1 MVMANTH
8 EEWLQQ
14 LTRESR
20 DKQESFMNNI
30 ADRMKRPRV
39 MEKPNHPFKGAP
51 GFWGDF
57 QWGVEERVAQFT
69 ESFRS
74 VGGHVEHM
82 EKLTEVKSFIVDKAQ
97 ELGAKYV
104 LMNNEPELTA
114 FELDEVLTDA
124 HVSVWNNDP
133 SENWKARSA
142 EADFGVVMAD
152 YAVAHSGS
160 VVVLSNKDK
169 GRSVSLLPTIL
180 YVIIPIERLKTRL
193 GEVLINFDQAGRE
206 SLPAGIHF
214 ISGPS
219 RSADIEND
227 LTIGVHG
234 PGVVYALIVGNL
246 SDGE

>member
-1 MVMANTH
+1 MANTH

-14 LTRESR
+14 LTAQSR
-20 DKQESFMNNI
+20 SKQESFINNI
-30 ADRMKRPRV
+30 ADRMKRLRV

-51 GFWGDF
+51 EFWNEF
-57 QWGVEERVAQFT
+57 QWDLKERVTQFT
-69 ESFRS
+69 EIFRS

-82 EKLTEVKSFIVDKAQ
+82 EEMAQVKSFIVDKAR

-114 FELDEVLTDA
+114 FELEEVLTDA
-124 HVSVWNNDP
+124 HVSVWNND
-133 SENWKARSA
+133 SEENWKARSA
-142 EADFGVVMAD
+142 EADFGIVMAD
-152 YAVAHSGS
+152 YAVAHTGS
-160 VVVLSNKDK
+160 VTVLSSKDK
-169 GRSVSLLPTIL
+169 GRSVSLLPTVL
-180 YVIIPIERLKTRL
+180 FVIIPIDRLRTRL

-227 LTIGVHG
+227 LMIGVHG

-246 SDGE
+246 SNGEV

>member
-1 MVMANTH
+1 MANSH

-14 LTRESR
+14 LKEESLN
-20 DKQESFMNNI
+20 KQKSFMNNI

-51 GFWGDF
+51 AFWNEFHWD
-57 QWGVEERVAQFT
+57 VEERVAQFT
-69 ESFRS
+69 ENFHNA
-74 VGGHVEHM
+74 GGHVEHLEEM
-82 EKLTEVKSFIVDKAQ
+82 TQVKSFVVDKAQ
-97 ELGAKYV
+97 ALGAKYV

-114 FELDEVLTDA
+114 MELEEVLTDV

-133 SENWKARSA
+133 EDNWKARSA
-142 EADFGVVMAD
+142 EADFGIVMAD
-152 YAVAHSGS
+152 YAAAHSGS
-160 VVVLSNKDK
+160 VAVLSSKDK
-169 GRSVSLLPTIL
+169 GRSVSLLPTVL
-180 YVIIPIERLKTRL
+180 FVIIPIERLKTRL

-246 SDGE
+246 SGGEE